1 MVRYPEKGY
10 INQNG
15 RAEII
20 YGIKLKINK
29 TDRRNDR
36 YKNRETR
43 LAYKE
48 GKITL

>member
-1 MVRYPEKGY
+1 M
-10 INQNG
+10 NQNCC
-15 RAEII
+15 AEII

-29 TDRRNDR
+29 TDRRYDR

-48 GKITL
+48 GKIIL